1 MREMKDSGIDGL
13 GTIPKH
19 WKIKRAKYACDSLS
33 KGNGITKEEVK
44 ESGNICCVRY
54 GEIYSKYNGSFIKCI
69 SSTDIELIPS
79 PKYISKGDILFA
91 GTGELVEE
99 IGKNIVY
106 MGEEKCLAGGDIVV
120 MKHSLN
126 PIFLNYALNCSYSQ
140 SQKSKGKAKL
150 KVVHISARDIG
161 NILIALPGINEQEK
175 IANFLDQKCSE
186 IDALYSDISGQISTL
201 EEYKKSVITET
212 VTKGVRADRT
222 MKDSGVEYNDF
233 IPREWNEAKLKYL
246 VYLRA
251 RLGWRGLKAD
261 EYVDNGFIFLSAFN
275 IINNKLDFSEVNY
288 INQFRYDESP
298 EIKLK
303 LGDVLIVKDG
313 AGIGK
318 CAYVDYMPRESTPN
332 GSLAVITP
340 NDKLYGKYL
349 YYYFLSSMFQ
359 ERILQLKDGMGVPHL
374 FQGDMREILIPVPN
388 VEEQQEI
395 ANYLDQQ
402 CSEVDALIEEK
413 KEQLATLEEYKK
425 SLIYEYVTGKKEV
438 V

>member
-1 MREMKDSGIDGL
+1 MREMKDSGIEWIGSIPKVWR
-13 GTIPKH
+13 TIPH
-19 WKIKRAKYACDSLS
+19 KYVMH
-33 KGNGITKEEVK
+33 KEK
-44 ESGNICCVRY
+44 SIC
-54 GEIYSKYNGSFIKCI
+54 EKYNGEDII
-69 SSTDIELIPS
+69 SLTMN
-79 PKYISKGDILFA
+79 G
-91 GTGELVEE
+91 V
-99 IGKNIVY
+99 IVRD
-106 MGEEKCLAGGDIVV
+106 LTAGGKMPATFDGYQYVEPDDLLLCLFDIDVTPRCV
-120 MKHSLN
+120 GIVRNKGITSPAYSRFKVHSGYYNKYYDYLLRF
-126 PIFLNYALNCSYSQ
+126 IDDEKVFVHL
-140 SQKSKGKAKL
+140 AKNL
-150 KVVHISARDIG
+150 RNSLTETDFGTITTIV
-161 NILIALPGINEQEK
+161 PPFPEQEK

-186 IDALYSDISGQISTL
+186 IDALSSEISGQISNL
-201 EEYKKSVITET
+201 EEYKKSVITEA

-303 LGDVLIVKDG
+303 SGDVLIVKDG

-425 SLIYEYVTGKKEV
+425 SLIYEYVTGKKEIK
-438 V
+438 